1 MRRCQ
6 RLRKRVA
13 NFIHTDLFQQTIILG
28 NCRKDLLRQV
38 KAQLRRVLNRFHHLG
53 RVLAENLFRRSR
65 GTNEFFLDI
74 LPSVVRIDQLIRII
88 RDRIDRKRS
97 ARHVI
102 LDLIAELHR
111 SRPCLICLH
120 TRRALAISA
129 DVDDDAVLTRE
140 FSFVV
145 IAFFN
150 EFHPENTVRF
160 AEHLRLREKLPQLVK
175 TCVGRNIPTDRLL
188 PQQGIPH
195 TIADSKGLLLC
206 IRQSLHDSGNFLW

>member
-1 MRRCQ
+1 M
-6 RLRKRVA
+6 
-13 NFIHTDLFQQTIILG
+13 IPHIL
-28 NCRKDLLRQV
+28 V
-38 KAQLRRVLNRFHHLG
+38 EKAGELE
-53 RVLAENLFRRSR
+53 AA
-65 GTNEFFLDI
+65 
-74 LPSVVRIDQLIRII
+74 VRE
-88 RDRIDRKRS
+88 KF
-97 ARHVI
+97 
-102 LDLIAELHR
+102 
-111 SRPCLICLH
+111 P
-120 TRRALAISA
+120 ALAPLARQCFLNTIETTVTQLEDGSYFVITGDIPA
-129 DVDDDAVLTRE
+129 MWLRDIDDDAVLTRE

-160 AEHLRLREKLPQLVK
+160 AEHLCLRKKLPQLVK